1 MRSGVEDEEKRSKWT
16 SHFDSSG
23 KAQTKAWESPSD
35 FDQFSNLINVW
46 PRFHSSSALCPHR
59 LPPSSTSGLIA
70 WSAFEADKF
79 CLYDFVSSSAIWPSD
94 YESDYGLP
102 TSTPR
107 PHPSSTND
115 FSTTSSSP
123 TLVSTASTGLIAWF
137 CLRGRHALAGT
148 VWLSDYESDASTLR
162 HYLFVLCA
170 SACPATQFYFI
181 VCGNFERSTSLYSN
195 YRSIIKVWG
204 MQNMVGT
211 LARIIYASSLDSYAE
226 SSYSPHHPFGP
237 SFSIKPAY
245 VSMAPSTRNAA
256 RRGATGTGTHDPTVS
271 GTYVMRTRSGVA
283 INPPAKQN
291 NKRQRNAVPSHLLL
305 RMTLTG
311 QNLVLYPDVPR
322 LQSDHPPDTPDI
334 DDDVPVTD
342 TRMDDDERYEG
353 SDNDADDD
361 MTNEDREHSQANED
375 EDEDNDGSYIVGKAD
390 GCHRED
396 NVEGDSDNDAKDG
409 DEEPEGG
416 DEELEGGDEEPEG
429 GENNKDFETSQARR
443 LRPRR
448 VKRSSYNLHFD
459 DGSQSSSS
467 DTSYREG
474 PATSDQDS
482 AHDPSSPPAK
492 RRKRSSAIETTL
504 ANTSQKTSHSTTVRK
519 KHAAISHGGNP
530 TPASIVFGPTPDID
544 NSENEDEPSGH
555 LKRGRLCQE
564 GIDEA
569 QELGQKTAE
578 EARVIG
584 AKYGN
589 IHDQSLIGMPTNAG
603 SWIITPARTK
613 NVSPPFCGVYDAN
626 SRVSA
631 IIDWKERQRKTYAM
645 GKDDE
650 EWDIIRNYNV
660 TGGNTN
666 QSRAKTILS
675 MREDIARK
683 LSAYSRLEGV
693 EAIGCIFDTTQ
704 DEAARQASG
713 FVAGSDLIV
722 KLINEHQ
729 LDARAILDWVVTA
742 TKAKGYNIS
751 VPQFMGGVGAYEI
764 LLSKPNEA
772 PRDRY
777 RRIWPIMVL
786 EHTSKFGYQ
795 PKAVQWRKLLDY
807 AFQYKFMI
815 KNWPEDVLPIGPE
828 FNPHNLSSQ
837 HLKLLV
843 VPFIKRKAHSYYEAE
858 LRTEAES
865 LLELE
870 KRSRRASA
878 EIEFAAWPD
887 ECIKQLNDEVPE
899 MFDIPL
905 VTSALDVVLRKLVD
919 SAKFK
924 ASVPEDILAAHEAHP
939 DVPNVFD
946 RESRPVLPTSRDE
959 PVGGGRRQ
967 ASLPFKAKKP
977 LRVDPTFMRR
987 MEERPADSRNDADLE
1002 LAPYP
1007 GPRREDRDFVAPNRR
1022 REYSRSPPVYPQRDP
1037 SRSRQRETFLSLSDD
1052 GSYPGRPAHS
1062 RRQNHADDFNQRF
1075 QVRRA
1080 GDSHYEDG
1088 PSRFR
1093 Y

>member
-1 MRSGVEDEEKRSKWT
+1 
-16 SHFDSSG
+16 
-23 KAQTKAWESPSD
+23 
-35 FDQFSNLINVW
+35 
-46 PRFHSSSALCPHR
+46 
-59 LPPSSTSGLIA
+59 
-70 WSAFEADKF
+70 
-79 CLYDFVSSSAIWPSD
+79 
-94 YESDYGLP
+94 
-102 TSTPR
+102 
-107 PHPSSTND
+107 
-115 FSTTSSSP
+115 
-123 TLVSTASTGLIAWF
+123 
-137 CLRGRHALAGT
+137 
-148 VWLSDYESDASTLR
+148 
-162 HYLFVLCA
+162 
-170 SACPATQFYFI
+170 
-181 VCGNFERSTSLYSN
+181 
-195 YRSIIKVWG
+195 
-204 MQNMVGT
+204 
-211 LARIIYASSLDSYAE
+211 
-226 SSYSPHHPFGP
+226 
-237 SFSIKPAY
+237 
-245 VSMAPSTRNAA
+245 MAPSTRNAA

-271 GTYVMRTRSGVA
+271 GTYVMHTRSGVA

-291 NKRQRNAVPSHLLL
+291 NKRQRNAVPESSPAPDDPNRPKPRPLPRCSSGTTFEDHARILARPRKQHLKPTADSVSSG
-305 RMTLTG
+305 ME
-311 QNLVLYPDVPR
+311 

-342 TRMDDDERYEG
+342 THMDDDMNGG

-375 EDEDNDGSYIVGKAD
+375 EDEDNDGSYIVWKAD

-396 NVEGDSDNDAKDG
+396 NVEGDSDNDTKDG

-429 GENNKDFETSQARR
+429 GENNEDFETSQARR

-448 VKRSSYNLHFD
+448 VKKGSYNLHFY

-482 AHDPSSPPAK
+482 AHESDANNDLDLNHNSLLWVTQQREAKKARIHKMMLINPDQRRQKGDGSEPNRERSKYAKYGLIMKRDTPRNWLDDGWMLLDDAQWSALKREKRAKRARGNAKRESVRKCCAYETRVSTPSSPPAK

-504 ANTSQKTSHSTTVRK
+504 ANTSQKTAHSTTVRK
-519 KHAAISHGGNP
+519 KHASISHGGNP

-555 LKRGRLCQE
+555 LKRRRLCQE

-584 AKYGN
+584 AKYGKSVRA
-589 IHDQSLIGMPTNAG
+589 ILIEAGLSIKHSRSESDWNAHQCWFMDNNPRKDKE
-603 SWIITPARTK
+603 S
-613 NVSPPFCGVYDAN
+613 
-626 SRVSA
+626 
-631 IIDWKERQRKTYAM
+631 IIDWKERQCKHYHAM

-650 EWDIIRNYNV
+650 EWDIIHNYNV

-729 LDARAILDWVVTA
+729 LDARAILDWVMTA

-772 PRDRY
+772 PCDHY

-843 VPFIKRKAHSYYEAE
+843 VPFIKCKVHSYYEAE
-858 LRTEAES
+858 LRTEAKS

-870 KRSRRASA
+870 KKKSKGKRRGQGRTVEDVMSELDVDVP

-924 ASVPEDILAAHEAHP
+924 VSVPEDILAAHEAHP
-939 DVPNVFD
+939 DGQTPSTHDTLPSDHESPVTPSPPTLPSNQRHPTNFTAVHRREDTHLPQVPNVFD
-946 RESRPVLPTSRDE
+946 RESHPVLPTSRDE

-977 LRVDPTFMRR
+977 LRVDPTFMCC
-987 MEERPADSRNDADLE
+987 MEESPADSRNDADLE

-1037 SRSRQRETFLSLSDD
+1037 SRSRQRETSPVALSDD
-1052 GSYPGRPAHS
+1052 DSYPGRPAHS
-1062 RRQNHADDFNQRF
+1062 RWQNHADDFNQRF

>member
-1 MRSGVEDEEKRSKWT
+1 
-16 SHFDSSG
+16 
-23 KAQTKAWESPSD
+23 
-35 FDQFSNLINVW
+35 
-46 PRFHSSSALCPHR
+46 
-59 LPPSSTSGLIA
+59 
-70 WSAFEADKF
+70 
-79 CLYDFVSSSAIWPSD
+79 
-94 YESDYGLP
+94 
-102 TSTPR
+102 
-107 PHPSSTND
+107 
-115 FSTTSSSP
+115 
-123 TLVSTASTGLIAWF
+123 
-137 CLRGRHALAGT
+137 
-148 VWLSDYESDASTLR
+148 
-162 HYLFVLCA
+162 
-170 SACPATQFYFI
+170 
-181 VCGNFERSTSLYSN
+181 
-195 YRSIIKVWG
+195 
-204 MQNMVGT
+204 
-211 LARIIYASSLDSYAE
+211 
-226 SSYSPHHPFGP
+226 
-237 SFSIKPAY
+237 
-245 VSMAPSTRNAA
+245 MAPSTRNAA

-291 NKRQRNAVPSHLLL
+291 NKRQRNAVPESSPAPDDPHRPKPRPLPRRSSGTTFEDYARILARPRKQHLKPTADSVSSG
-305 RMTLTG
+305 ME
-311 QNLVLYPDVPR
+311 

-342 TRMDDDERYEG
+342 TRMDDDMNGG

-375 EDEDNDGSYIVGKAD
+375 EDEDNDGSN
-390 GCHRED
+390 

-448 VKRSSYNLHFD
+448 VKKGSYNLHFD

-482 AHDPSSPPAK
+482 AHESDANKDLDPNHNSPSSPPAK

-530 TPASIVFGPTPDID
+530 TPAS
-544 NSENEDEPSGH
+544 H

-584 AKYGN
+584 AKYGKSARA
-589 IHDQSLIGMPTNAG
+589 ILIEAGLSIKHSRSESDWNAHQRWFMDNNPRKDKE
-603 SWIITPARTK
+603 S
-613 NVSPPFCGVYDAN
+613 
-626 SRVSA
+626 
-631 IIDWKERQRKTYAM
+631 IIDWKERQRKHYHAM

-870 KRSRRASA
+870 KKKSKGKRRGQGRTVEDVMSELDVDVP

-939 DVPNVFD
+939 DGQTPSTHDTLPSDHESPVTPSPPTLPSNQRHPTNFTAVHRREDTHLPQVPNVFD

-967 ASLPFKAKKP
+967 ASLPFKAKKTFTG
-977 LRVDPTFMRR
+977 LRPTQALVVRTEISLPQTAAVNILVHLLYTLSEIHLAQGTIGPPTGNAR
-987 MEERPADSRNDADLE
+987 LLLSR
-1002 LAPYP
+1002 LAMMVLILDVLLTHA
-1007 GPRREDRDFVAPNRR
+1007 GKIMLMISIR
-1022 REYSRSPPVYPQRDP
+1022 
-1037 SRSRQRETFLSLSDD
+1037 
-1052 GSYPGRPAHS
+1052 GSK
-1062 RRQNHADDFNQRF
+1062 
-1075 QVRRA
+1075 
-1080 GDSHYEDG
+1080 
-1088 PSRFR
+1088 
-1093 Y
+1093 

>member
-1 MRSGVEDEEKRSKWT
+1 M
-16 SHFDSSG
+16 
-23 KAQTKAWESPSD
+23 
-35 FDQFSNLINVW
+35 
-46 PRFHSSSALCPHR
+46 AL
-59 LPPSSTSGLIA
+59 
-70 WSAFEADKF
+70 
-79 CLYDFVSSSAIWPSD
+79 
-94 YESDYGLP
+94 
-102 TSTPR
+102 
-107 PHPSSTND
+107 
-115 FSTTSSSP
+115 
-123 TLVSTASTGLIAWF
+123 
-137 CLRGRHALAGT
+137 
-148 VWLSDYESDASTLR
+148 
-162 HYLFVLCA
+162 
-170 SACPATQFYFI
+170 
-181 VCGNFERSTSLYSN
+181 
-195 YRSIIKVWG
+195 
-204 MQNMVGT
+204 
-211 LARIIYASSLDSYAE
+211 
-226 SSYSPHHPFGP
+226 
-237 SFSIKPAY
+237 
-245 VSMAPSTRNAA
+245 STRNAA
-256 RRGATGTGTHDPTVS
+256 CCGATGT

-283 INPPAKQN
+283 INPPP
-291 NKRQRNAVPSHLLL
+291 NKIISTKEML
-305 RMTLTG
+305 RSSGATFEDYARILAR
-311 QNLVLYPDVPR
+311 PR
-322 LQSDHPPDTPDI
+322 KPNVKPTVDSVSSGMQLQGNHPPDTPDI

-342 TRMDDDERYEG
+342 TRMDVDDDMNGG

-361 MTNEDREHSQANED
+361 MINEDREHNQANED
-375 EDEDNDGSYIVGKAD
+375 KDEDNDGSVRGKTS
-390 GCHRED
+390 D
-396 NVEGDSDNDAKDG
+396 NVEGDSDNNAKDA
-409 DEEPEGG
+409 
-416 DEELEGGDEEPEG
+416 DEEPEG
-429 GENNKDFETSQARR
+429 GENNEDIKTSQARR

-448 VKRSSYNLHFD
+448 VKTGSYNLNFN

-467 DTSYREG
+467 DTSYHEG
-474 PATSDQDS
+474 LATSDQDS
-482 AHDPSSPPAK
+482 AHESDANKDLDLDLDHNSPSSPPAK

-519 KHAAISHGGNP
+519 KHTSISHGSNP
-530 TPASIVFGPTPDID
+530 TPASIVFGPMPDID
-544 NSENEDEPSGH
+544 NSGNEDELSGH
-555 LKRGRLCQE
+555 LKRGWLCQE

-578 EARVIG
+578 EAQVIG
-584 AKYGN
+584 AKYGK
-589 IHDQSLIGMPTNAG
+589 S
-603 SWIITPARTK
+603 ARTILIEAGLSIK
-613 NVSPPFCGVYDAN
+613 H
-626 SRVSA
+626 SRSESDWNA
-631 IIDWKERQRKTYAM
+631 HQCWFMDNHPRKDKESIIDWKECQRKHYHAL
-645 GKDDE
+645 GKDNE
-650 EWDIIRNYNV
+650 EWDIICNYNV

-704 DEAARQASG
+704 DEAARQASS
-713 FVAGSDLIV
+713 FVAGSNLIV

-729 LDARAILDWVVTA
+729 LDACAILDCVVTA
-742 TKAKGYNIS
+742 TKVKGYNIS
-751 VPQFMGGVGAYEI
+751 MPQFMGGVGAYEI

-777 RRIWPIMVL
+777 RRIWPLMVL
-786 EHTSKFGYQ
+786 EHTLKFGYR
-795 PKAVQWRKLLDY
+795 PKAVQWQKLLDY

-815 KNWPEDVLPIGPE
+815 KNWPEDVLPISPE

-870 KRSRRASA
+870 KKKSKGKRRGQERTVEDIMSELDVDVP

-924 ASVPEDILAAHEAHP
+924 VSVPEDILAAHEAHP
-939 DVPNVFD
+939 DGQTPSTHETLPSDHESPVTPSPPTLPSNQCHPTNFTEVHRHEDTHLPQVPDAFD

-967 ASLPFKAKKP
+967 TSLPFKAKKT
-977 LRVDPTFMRR
+977 LWVDPTFMHR
-987 MEERPADSRNDADLE
+987 MEERPTDPRNDADLE

-1007 GPRREDRDFVAPNRR
+1007 GPRCEDRNFVAPSRR
-1022 REYSRSPPVYPQRDP
+1022 REYSRSPPVYPPQRDGP
-1037 SRSRQRETFLSLSDD
+1037 SRSRYYRPTYRPRETSPVALSDD
-1052 GSYPGRPAHS
+1052 DSYPGRPAHS
-1062 RRQNHADDFNQRF
+1062 RWQNHANDFNQRF
-1075 QVRRA
+1075 QVRGA
-1080 GDSHYEDG
+1080 GDSHYEDM

>member
-1 MRSGVEDEEKRSKWT
+1 M
-16 SHFDSSG
+16 
-23 KAQTKAWESPSD
+23 
-35 FDQFSNLINVW
+35 
-46 PRFHSSSALCPHR
+46 
-59 LPPSSTSGLIA
+59 
-70 WSAFEADKF
+70 
-79 CLYDFVSSSAIWPSD
+79 
-94 YESDYGLP
+94 
-102 TSTPR
+102 
-107 PHPSSTND
+107 
-115 FSTTSSSP
+115 
-123 TLVSTASTGLIAWF
+123 
-137 CLRGRHALAGT
+137 
-148 VWLSDYESDASTLR
+148 
-162 HYLFVLCA
+162 
-170 SACPATQFYFI
+170 
-181 VCGNFERSTSLYSN
+181 
-195 YRSIIKVWG
+195 
-204 MQNMVGT
+204 
-211 LARIIYASSLDSYAE
+211 
-226 SSYSPHHPFGP
+226 
-237 SFSIKPAY
+237 
-245 VSMAPSTRNAA
+245 
-256 RRGATGTGTHDPTVS
+256 
-271 GTYVMRTRSGVA
+271 
-283 INPPAKQN
+283 
-291 NKRQRNAVPSHLLL
+291 
-305 RMTLTG
+305 
-311 QNLVLYPDVPR
+311 
-322 LQSDHPPDTPDI
+322 
-334 DDDVPVTD
+334 
-342 TRMDDDERYEG
+342 
-353 SDNDADDD
+353 
-361 MTNEDREHSQANED
+361 
-375 EDEDNDGSYIVGKAD
+375 
-390 GCHRED
+390 
-396 NVEGDSDNDAKDG
+396 
-409 DEEPEGG
+409 
-416 DEELEGGDEEPEG
+416 
-429 GENNKDFETSQARR
+429 
-443 LRPRR
+443 
-448 VKRSSYNLHFD
+448 
-459 DGSQSSSS
+459 
-467 DTSYREG
+467 
-474 PATSDQDS
+474 
-482 AHDPSSPPAK
+482 
-492 RRKRSSAIETTL
+492 
-504 ANTSQKTSHSTTVRK
+504 K
-519 KHAAISHGGNP
+519 K
-530 TPASIVFGPTPDID
+530 
-544 NSENEDEPSGH
+544 PSGH

-584 AKYGN
+584 AKYGKSRA
-589 IHDQSLIGMPTNAG
+589 ILIEAGLSIKHSRSESDWNAHQRW
-603 SWIITPARTK
+603 SWINTPRK
-613 NVSPPFCGVYDAN
+613 DKECH
-626 SRVSA
+626 
-631 IIDWKERQRKTYAM
+631 IIDWKERQRKHYHAM

-683 LSAYSRLEGV
+683 LSAYSRLEG
-693 EAIGCIFDTTQ
+693 
-704 DEAARQASG
+704 ASG

-870 KRSRRASA
+870 KKKSKGKRRGQGRTVEDVMSELDVDVP

-924 ASVPEDILAAHEAHP
+924 GLSLKIYWQLMKHIRMVRLPLLTTRCQVIMNLLSLRAPRPCHQTNVTLPISQQYIREDTHLP
-939 DVPNVFD
+939 QVPNVFD

-987 MEERPADSRNDADLE
+987 MEERPADSRL
-1002 LAPYP
+1002 PYP

-1037 SRSRQRETFLSLSDD
+1037 SRSRYYRPTYRQRETSPVALSDD